1 MPSRA
6 PFAIVLVV
14 VSLAV
19 LIAAAPAGAAPATR
33 TCRSADLRYPF
44 EHGGPRTF
52 GVFNLRI
59 TGGTCAT
66 AHRVARA
73 WMRAFEKRL
82 RGPGRLRLPRSVAGF
97 RFTTLPPEAAQ
108 TYRERG
114 RRRSTTIRFDY
125 VVPNG

>member
-1 MPSRA
+1 M
-6 PFAIVLVV
+6 
-14 VSLAV
+14 LAF
-19 LIAAAPAGAAPATR
+19 LLPAAAAGAVPANR
-33 TCRSADLRYPF
+33 TCKSADLRYPF
-44 EHGGPRTF
+44 EPGGPRTF

-59 TGGTCAT
+59 SDGTCAT

-97 RFTTLPPEAAQ
+97 RFTTLPPKAAQ

-114 RRRSTTIRFDY
+114 RRRATTIRFDY

>member
-1 MPSRA
+1 M
-6 PFAIVLVV
+6 
-14 VSLAV
+14 LAF
-19 LIAAAPAGAAPATR
+19 LFPAAAAGAAPANR
-33 TCRSADLRYPF
+33 TCKSADLRYPF
-44 EHGGPRTF
+44 EPGGPRTF

-59 TGGTCAT
+59 SDGTCAT

-73 WMRAFEKRL
+73 WMGAFEKRL

-97 RFTTLPPEAAQ
+97 RFTTLPPKAAQ

-114 RRRSTTIRFDY
+114 RRRATTIRFDY

>member
-1 MPSRA
+1 MRSRA
-6 PFAIVLVV
+6 GWASALVAAALV
-14 VSLAV
+14 ALPSPAT
-19 LIAAAPAGAAPATR
+19 AAAPSR

-44 EHGGPRTF
+44 EPGGPRTF
-52 GVFNLRI
+52 GVFTLRI
-59 TGGTCAT
+59 AGGACAT
-66 AHRVARA
+66 AHRVAKA

-97 RFTTLPPEAAQ
+97 EFITLPSKAAQ

>member
-1 MPSRA
+1 MPSRVPWA
-6 PFAIVLVV
+6 VV
-14 VSLAV
+14 VVTAALAA
-19 LIAAAPAGAAPATR
+19 LLPAAPAAAAPATR
-33 TCRSADLRYPF
+33 TCKSADLRYPF
-44 EHGGPRTF
+44 EPGGRRTF

-59 TGGTCAT
+59 TGGTCTT
-66 AHRVARA
+66 AQRVARG

-97 RFTTLPPEAAQ
+97 RFTTLAPKAAQ

>member
-1 MPSRA
+1 MPSRVPWA
-6 PFAIVLVV
+6 LVV
-14 VSLAV
+14 VTAALAA
-19 LIAAAPAGAAPATR
+19 LLPAAPAAAAPATR
-33 TCRSADLRYPF
+33 TCKSADLRYPF
-44 EHGGPRTF
+44 EPGGRRTF

-59 TGGTCAT
+59 TAGTCTT

-97 RFTTLPPEAAQ
+97 RFTTLAPKAAQ